1 MNCRKTT
8 ILLLLLSLLPLAAS
22 AEEKRMLILGD
33 SLTKGYG
40 LDPGAA
46 YPALIQEKLDA
57 GGLEKWRVL
66 NAGVSGDTT
75 AGGLR
80 RAPWL
85 LKKPVDLL
93 IIALGGN
100 DGLRGIDPAESEK
113 NLQAIIDAARAANPE
128 TEIVIAGMQM
138 PDNMGKDYVS
148 RFKTVFPAIAEKNEL
163 PLIPFL
169 LEGVAGDPNLN
180 QPDYI
185 HPNEAGQKIIA
196 ETVWEAIE
204 PLIVR
209 SNRT

>member
-1 MNCRKTT
+1 MNCLKPT
-8 ILLLLLSLLPLAAS
+8 ILLLFLGLLPLTTS
-22 AEEKRMLILGD
+22 AEEKRLLILGD

-57 GGLEKWRVL
+57 SGLTEWRVL
-66 NAGVSGDTT
+66 NGGVSGDTT

-100 DGLRGIDPAESEK
+100 DGLRGIDPSESEK
-113 NLQAIIDAARAANPE
+113 NLQAIIDAAKSANPK

-148 RFKTVFPAIAEKNEL
+148 RFKNVFPNIAEKNKL
-163 PLIPFL
+163 ARIPFL

-180 QPDYI
+180 LPDYI
-185 HPNEAGQKIIA
+185 HPNEEGQKIIA
-196 ETVWEAIE
+196 ETVWSVIQPMLGGGA
-204 PLIVR
+204 
-209 SNRT
+209 S